1 MNMMVCKWKTFTTD
15 TEMYTQEV
23 FEEMVG
29 DKFEAM
35 LIRDN
40 ESIPPVIWTD
50 NFVVMIKNSSSL
62 FSDITFEKIPRNPV
76 MK

>member
-1 MNMMVCKWKTFTTD
+1 MMVCKWKTFTTD

-76 MK
+76 LK